1 MESTYPFA
9 CQWSRHDAWRRENF
23 VVTTGRKGCV
33 FCSRSIQCKKQRKI
47 IFEII
52 EQIEREILLADNLIK
67 TKIGARDKR
76 GINNPMFGKKHSNE
90 TKEKIR

>member
-1 MESTYPFA
+1 M
-9 CQWSRHDAWRRENF
+9 
-23 VVTTGRKGCV
+23 
-33 FCSRSIQCKKQRKI
+33 

-67 TKIGARDKR
+67 TKIGARDKH

-90 TKEKIR
+90 TKEKIRQARKKQNQ